1 MYSAVYCPWCGCL
14 GFSHP
19 LLKAFTSL
27 CLQLFCMSV
36 HMCERDY
43 LHSCVLSALSADT
56 RLCVSQLAS
65 GPAPVRS
72 PPRLPRPPLS
82 RIPLHLPARPPSAPP
97 FALFTHDT
105 LNQEEINADD
115 AFTVSLSPSFRGWIL
130 RWQQHWGNSWCKAFS
145 KAGGCLCTE
154 CVCLHVCD
162 CTQNY
167 CIKKV
172 RERERERK

>member
-1 MYSAVYCPWCGCL
+1 MYSTVYCPRCGCL

-36 HMCERDY
+36 HMRKRDY
-43 LHSCVLSALSADT
+43 LHSCLLLPLSADT

-65 GPAPVRS
+65 GPAAVRS
-72 PPRLPRPPLS
+72 PPRLPPSPEPYTSSSPTPPPPL
-82 RIPLHLPARPPSAPP
+82 PPGAPP

-145 KAGGCLCTE
+145 KAGGCLRRE
-154 CVCLHVCD
+154 CVCVHVCD
-162 CTQNY
+162 CT
-167 CIKKV
+167 
-172 RERERERK
+172 